1 MVDIPKII
9 SASFD
14 GDHFIVVADGK
25 KYTWHVREVSTLLLN
40 ASDEDRNNFTI
51 FPSGYGIHWPTLDE
65 DISLNGL
72 LKNKMHTVNKRG

>member
-1 MVDIPKII
+1 MEIVDIPKII

-25 KYTWHVREVSTLLLN
+25 KYKWHLSQISTLLLN

-51 FPSGYGIHWPTLDE
+51 SPSGYGIHWPTLDE
-65 DISLNGL
+65 DISINGL
-72 LKNKMHTVNKRG
+72 LKNNMHTA